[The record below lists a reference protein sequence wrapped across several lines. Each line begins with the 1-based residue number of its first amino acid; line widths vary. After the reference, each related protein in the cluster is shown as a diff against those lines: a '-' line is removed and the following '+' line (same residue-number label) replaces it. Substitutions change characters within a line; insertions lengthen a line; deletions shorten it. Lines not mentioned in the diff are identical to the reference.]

1 VGLLDSQ
8 RVAAVRADP
17 TVLEAT
23 VACLFVIMGR
33 QGDEMIGADGRAAEM
48 KYKARGVLAGNSIQS
63 KCTLA
68 HELFQEVAQT
78 PASLVSARAAL
89 AAGAIRG
96 HRATV
101 RDATTAYLQASLKT
115 HFKDGSERPTQWVRL
130 PRSWWPADWFE
141 SDGVTPKFYDPS
153 LLQGNARSDQTR
165 SGPTGPSETNP
176 DLVINN
182 EQN

>member
-1 VGLLDSQ
+1 
-8 RVAAVRADP
+8 
-17 TVLEAT
+17 
-23 VACLFVIMGR
+23 
-33 QGDEMIGADGRAAEM
+33 MIGADGRAAEM

-89 AAGAIRG
+89 AAGTIRG

-153 LLQGNARSDQTR
+153 LLSGKARSDQTRSGLTGPSLLQGNARSDQTR